1 MIVRR
6 AEKRDIPR
14 MIELLHQVLSVH
26 AELRADLF
34 VEGTTK
40 YSAEDLEAMLEDESR
55 PVFAAADENDRLLGY
70 AMCEIQGPSGS
81 QNEQDITTLY
91 IDDLCVDEASRGRH
105 AGRALYEEVLRFAGE
120 KGCYHITL
128 NVWTGNEPAQRF
140 YEAMGMKPMKT
151 CMEYI
156 L

>member
-6 AEKRDIPR
+6 AKQRDIPR

-26 AELRADLF
+26 ARLRGDLF

-40 YSAEDLEAMLEDESR
+40 YSPEDLEAMLEDEKR
-55 PVFAAADENDRLLGY
+55 PVFAAADESGKLLGY
-70 AMCEIQGPSGS
+70 AMCEIQEPSGS
-81 QNEQDITTLY
+81 ENEQNITTLY
-91 IDDLCVDEASRGRH
+91 IDDLCVDEAARGQH
-105 AGRALYEEVLRFAGE
+105 AGTALFEEVMRFAKE

-128 NVWTGNEPAQRF
+128 NVWSGNEPAQRF

-151 CMEYI
+151 YMEYI